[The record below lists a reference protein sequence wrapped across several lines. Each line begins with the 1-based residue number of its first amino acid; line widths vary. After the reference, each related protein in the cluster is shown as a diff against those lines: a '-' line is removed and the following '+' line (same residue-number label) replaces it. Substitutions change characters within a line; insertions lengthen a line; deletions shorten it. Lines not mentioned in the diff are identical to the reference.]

1 VKNLTEYKNSL
12 ICNPMSESYLFSNE
26 ECEQITNSLLEI
38 KNLWQHR
45 NGTMFFSVGA
55 LSYLDKGY
63 DYIDN
68 INRYNLILS
77 NKFMWV
83 YDKIQQYFQKNI
95 EKTVTYGTNNLHTK
109 AFPGFHIFQNAKIL
123 NQNKWGASIH
133 TDSPELKHAWE
144 SEVLEIFTFTIS
156 VKSPIRK
163 SGLRFWMDTESWE
176 DEYESPIYYDECS
189 SDMKKLLEETAL
201 YVTYKTGHIY
211 EHTGDVYHQIA
222 TEENFN
228 IGEMRITLQGHL
240 VELEDVIVIY
250 V

>member
-1 VKNLTEYKNSL
+1 
-12 ICNPMSESYLFSNE
+12 MSESYLFSE
-26 ECEQITNSLLEI
+26 KECEQITNSLLEI

-45 NGTMFFSVGA
+45 YGTVFFSVGA
-55 LSYLDKGY
+55 FSYLDEGY

-68 INRYNLILS
+68 VNRYNSILS
-77 NKFMWV
+77 NKFMWA

-95 EKTVTYGTNNLHTK
+95 EKPVTYGTSRPHTK
-109 AFPGFHIFQNAKIL
+109 AFPGFHIFQNTEIL
-123 NQNKWGASIH
+123 NQNKWSASIH

-176 DEYESPIYYDECS
+176 EEYESPIYYDECS

-228 IGEMRITLQGHL
+228 IGELRITLQGHL
-240 VELEDVIVIY
+240 AELEDVIVVY